1 MTITLNTP
9 HTMINAQDK
18 AQLAQAAVA
27 ETLRRERPD
36 LAELPPITP
45 LPRLTPSG
53 VFEL

>member
-1 MTITLNTP
+1 MKHIFLCHLSADNNRP
-9 HTMINAQDK
+9 E
-18 AQLAQAAVA
+18 LAQAAVT

-53 VFEL
+53 VFEF